1 MSVLK
6 PSILINPQYATN
18 TLDTQQAGWYQ
29 VIPNSSNL
37 ALRVNYS
44 NIGLKGEIRLNTTTL
59 PPVFQ
64 GNNGSAWVDF
74 NAVIGPT
81 GPAGQDFNNAVNFNN
96 LGANTSAGLEVPLAN
111 IFATTYVNVGMAISN
126 VNIRSLQGGEYTI
139 NSNLTVDSMILTQ
152 NSNVITLEPQP
163 LPYNWDFASG
173 SAGAGVN
180 STLNTVS
187 NLKNASSDLKFYS
200 WGKTSNWIVQQGQT
214 IVKGQAVRLTR
225 DSVSSSNIVI
235 TPITYTNLSLLNPF
249 VTPFN
254 MLGIA
259 TQTASGGNS
268 CVICTKGI
276 TTVLCTSNITA
287 DFVIT
292 SDISSDSV
300 GLFGLVGKDA
310 GIFCPTQVNIGDY
323 IIAGYFLESGTGIA
337 NNGNYALFYVD
348 PQVHIS

>member
-1 MSVLK
+1 MSQLK

-29 VIPNSSNL
+29 VSPNSSNI

-81 GPAGQDFNNAVNFNN
+81 GPAGQDFTNAVNFNN

-126 VNIRSLQGGEYTI
+126 VNIRSLQGGEYVI
-139 NSNLTVDSMILTQ
+139 NSNLTVDSMMLSQ
-152 NSNVITLEPQP
+152 NSNVITIKSQP
-163 LPYNWDFASG
+163 LPYSWDFSSNG
-173 SAGAGVN
+173 FVSN
-180 STLNTVS
+180 NNLNTVPY
-187 NLKNASSDLKFYS
+187 LKNASSDTNFFG
-200 WGKTSNWIVQQGQT
+200 WGETSNWIVKQGQNV
-214 IVKGQAVRLTR
+214 IKGQAVRLTS
-225 DSVSSSNIVI
+225 DAASSNIVI
-235 TPITYTNLSLLNPF
+235 TPVIYTNTTLSGLNPF

-259 TQTASGGNS
+259 TQTASGGSS
-268 CVICTKGI
+268 CVVCTKGI
-276 TTVLCTSNITA
+276 TTVLCTSNTTI
-287 DFVIT
+287 DFFR
-292 SDISSDSV
+292 SDPVSNV
-300 GLFGLVGKDA
+300 GIYGLVGKDA
-310 GIFCPTQVNIGDY
+310 GIFCNNNIPAVDY
-323 IIAGYFLESGTGIA
+323 IIAGYFLESGSGVA
-337 NNGNYALFYVD
+337 ANGNYALFYVD

>member
-1 MSVLK
+1 MSTLK

-29 VIPNSSNL
+29 VMPNASNL

-59 PPVFQ
+59 PNVFQ

-81 GPAGQDFNNAVNFNN
+81 GPAGQDFTNAVNFNN
-96 LGANTSAGLEVPLAN
+96 LGANSSAGIQVPLAN
-111 IFATTYVNVGMAISN
+111 IFSTTYANVSAGISN
-126 VNIRSLQGGEYTI
+126 VNIRSLQGSQYTI
-139 NSNLTVDSMILTQ
+139 NSNLTVDSIILSQ
-152 NSNVITLEPQP
+152 NSNIITINTQP
-163 LPYNWDFASG
+163 LPYSWNFGTSG
-173 SAGAGVN
+173 GGY
-180 STLNTVS
+180 TLNTIPY
-187 NLKNASSDLKFYS
+187 LKNSSSNTNFFG
-200 WGKTSNWIVQQGQT
+200 WGETSNWIVKQDQT
-214 IVKGQAVRLTR
+214 VLKGQAVRLTS
-225 DSVSSSNIVI
+225 DVASSNIVI

-259 TQTASGGNS
+259 TQTVSGGNQ
-268 CVICTKGI
+268 CVVCTKGI
-276 TTVLCTSNITA
+276 TTVLCTSNITT

-292 SDISSDSV
+292 SDVSSV

-310 GIFCPTQVNIGDY
+310 GIFYPTQVNINDY
-323 IIAGYFLESGTGIA
+323 IIAGYFLESSPILA

-348 PQVHIS
+348 PKVHIG